1 MKASQLQIGD
11 AIEIPGKGSVIAR
24 KVKTVDGSGLGHDE
38 SISQHILV
46 NDTYHFGMDAEI
58 ERGSIC
64 MTEGHSKVTDPCLKK
79 AADNEPVFVLRAQD
93 KSTPKH
99 ILMWLADNE
108 WNLDDE
114 RVRECF
120 ESVMAARHWPYRK
133 QAD

>member
-1 MKASQLQIGD
+1 MKASQLQLGD
-11 AIEIPGKGSVIAR
+11 AIEIPGKGSIIAR
-24 KVKTVDGSGLGHDE
+24 KINVEKCNAGHDGPTVD
-38 SISQHILV
+38 QHILI